1 MCISQSYRLLR
12 TSILGIKKLHKSE
25 VEGGNR
31 RPGFLLKL
39 PPRPFE
45 ARVGFAGFG
54 CLHSP
59 THFTRH
65 WRSADS
71 AICIEAAVAME
82 AVWAGLADSEV
93 EAGRGEEQLLTTV
106 TSSVAAVALL
116 AEA

>member
-1 MCISQSYRLLR
+1 MYRLLK

-31 RPGFLLKL
+31 RPGFLFRSSRWLCWLRL
-39 PPRPFE
+39 PPQSNS
-45 ARVGFAGFG
+45 
-54 CLHSP
+54 LHS
-59 THFTRH
+59 
-65 WRSADS
+65 AL
-71 AICIEAAVAME
+71 ALCYIEAAVAME
-82 AVWAGLADSEV
+82 AVWAALADSEV